1 MLVMCLGGATPSG
14 AAGRSRTPRPMVW
27 HVERQD
33 GTVVSDHRGEELI
46 NPASVVKIGTTLW
59 ALERLGPDYRFETR
73 FLARGTV
80 SDGILHGDLV
90 VHGSGDPD
98 FQPENAFLVADAL
111 NSLGI
116 RRVTGALVV
125 NGTFWIGWEGGSE
138 RTQRNAVKRGL
149 TMAGRLRT
157 GLDPRRWPGSHRRAW
172 LELAGRRGLERRHP
186 PRVVVEG
193 GIGVDGE
200 ARPGSL
206 LVVHRSKPL
215 VSVLRR
221 FNAYSNN
228 DIERLGAVLGPPEEL
243 AALLSV
249 RCDAPADLVRLET
262 TSGLGTNR
270 LTPRLVVRL
279 LREIRDTCRRVGVE
293 VTDVLPLGG
302 CDPGTVS
309 RFFPVLA
316 DEDGGV
322 LVGKTGTLTTT
333 DGGVSVLAG
342 FLSTSD
348 GELLFCV
355 AVPRAGGRI
364 NVARRAEQ
372 AFLLQ
377 LLDANG
383 GPRPRPCG
391 PPLPTPDE
399 DASVIVVAGG

>member
-1 MLVMCLGGATPSG
+1 
-14 AAGRSRTPRPMVW
+14 MVW

-59 ALERLGPDYRFETR
+59 ALERLGPEYRFETR
-73 FLARGTV
+73 IFARGEIR
-80 SDGILHGDLV
+80 DGVLRGDLV
-90 VHGSGDPD
+90 VLGSGDPD

-111 NSLGI
+111 TSLGV

-125 NGTFWIGWEGGSE
+125 NRTFWMGWEGGSE
-138 RTQRNAVKRGL
+138 RTEKDPVKRGL
-149 TMAGRLRT
+149 SMASRLRT
-157 GLDPRRWPGSHRRAW
+157 GLDPRRWPGSYRRAW
-172 LELAGRRGLERRHP
+172 LDVAERRGLDARHP
-186 PRVVVEG
+186 PRVAVEG
-193 GIGVDGE
+193 GVGVDGDS
-200 ARPGSL
+200 RPGTL
-206 LVVHRSKPL
+206 LAVHRSKPL

-243 AALLSV
+243 AALLAV
-249 RCDAPADLVRLET
+249 RCDAPADVVRLET

-279 LREIRDTCRRVGVE
+279 LREVRETCRRVGVD

-316 DEDGGV
+316 DGDGGV

-364 NVARRAEQ
+364 SVARRAEQ

-391 PPLPTPDE
+391 PPLATPDQ